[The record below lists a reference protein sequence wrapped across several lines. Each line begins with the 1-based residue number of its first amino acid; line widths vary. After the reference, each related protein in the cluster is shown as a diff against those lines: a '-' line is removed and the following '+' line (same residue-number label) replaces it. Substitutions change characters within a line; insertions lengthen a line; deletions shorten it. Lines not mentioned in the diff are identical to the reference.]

1 MVVGLVG
8 ILAVAA
14 VVVGVTDR
22 PERVAQRIADDAVPG
37 GLRILQ
43 VDAPDGDGPP
53 VALAGLVD
61 DPDGVLRFGIDPDCG
76 PDCLRRVAERAD
88 EARSAAATL
97 RALTAGPCGAAL
109 GGVTEISWSDRG
121 RPAAPDAASHLRI
134 VLTVLA
140 DVDRDAGAGLLP
152 LLDRCAA
159 ALVTDRHG
167 VDLRV
172 SVAPE
177 RARPAGAVD
186 PGLPAVLRSA
196 EQGLALDAEVRHA
209 TRVLAGGDGIEQPAG
224 RDFGPA
230 LTDDLL
236 ATLEPVLDRAVRDHV
251 VAGTGTALERGPS
264 LRSAVYLPG
273 SVHRL
278 RAYLSFTPPDATQ
291 RGTTRIAA
299 VDIGRDGGDPVVRRV
314 FDGSRFGAPYEPA
327 LRTPAG

>member
-1 MVVGLVG
+1 M
-8 ILAVAA
+8 A
-14 VVVGVTDR
+14 TR
-22 PERVAQRIADDAVPG
+22 SADDGSPVDFDEVCGHTTLLASQA
-37 GLRILQ
+37 LRNLRP
-43 VDAPDGDGPP
+43 APPRSTAPP
-53 VALAGLVD
+53 IALAGLVD
-61 DPDGVLRFGIDPDCG
+61 DPDAVLRFGIDPGCD
-76 PDCLRRVAERAD
+76 PDCLRRIADRAD
-88 EARSAAATL
+88 DASARAAVL
-97 RALTAGPCGAAL
+97 RELDAGPCGAWI
-109 GGVTEISWSDRG
+109 GGVIEISWSDRG
-121 RPAAPDAASHLRI
+121 RPATPDAASHLRI

-196 EQGLALDAEVRHA
+196 EQGLALDAEARHA
-209 TRVLAGGDGIEQPAG
+209 TRVLAGGDGIEQPAD

-236 ATLEPVLDRAVRDHV
+236 ATLKPVLDRAVRDHV
-251 VAGTGTALERGPS
+251 VAGTRTALERGPS

-278 RAYLSFTPPDATQ
+278 RAYSSFARPTGRPP
-291 RGTTRIAA
+291 
-299 VDIGRDGGDPVVRRV
+299 V
-314 FDGSRFGAPYEPA
+314 SS
-327 LRTPAG
+327 